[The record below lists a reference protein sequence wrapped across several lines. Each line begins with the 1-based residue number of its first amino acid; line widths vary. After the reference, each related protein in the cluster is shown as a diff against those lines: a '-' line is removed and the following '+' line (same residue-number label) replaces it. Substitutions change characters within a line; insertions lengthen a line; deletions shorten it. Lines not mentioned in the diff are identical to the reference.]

1 VDASMAQLALRWIL
15 MEDAVSVIIPGSKNA
30 AQAASNVAGASLAP
44 LSDEAMQRV
53 REVYERHIAPQ
64 VHQRW

>member
-1 VDASMAQLALRWIL
+1 MAQLALRWIL

-30 AQAASNVAGASLAP
+30 AQAVSNVSAAGLAP
-44 LSDEAMQRV
+44 LPPEAMQRV
-53 REVYERHIAPQ
+53 REIYESQIAPH